1 MTGPSPGAGHAG
13 QAPAPAPGR
22 PRRFRSLASRL
33 VALGVAQLLLL
44 ALTAVVVFI
53 SEGPHEEADPEDQ
66 LTPEVLARLEHLV
79 DTPAALA
86 DTLDELR
93 GARVELSLYDE
104 AHQLIASNVD
114 PPLAIPP
121 KPPHHGHRPPA
132 SPPPQPPPS
141 EDKPGPDG
149 TPKPLDERSP
159 GPPDERSPGPPNER
173 LSGPPE
179 PGGTPHG
186 NRRFLSHHRV
196 ILPFHPHG
204 VRGLHGVLVARGVH
218 GAPPGLT
225 GPLLVSIG
233 GFAILVIGALIAARW
248 IVRPI
253 ERLSRTAR
261 ALGSGDLSARSRL
274 GRSDEIGELGH
285 RFDEMADRIAR
296 LLVAEKEL
304 LANVAHELRTPLTR
318 IGVALDLANE
328 GDAEAARAS
337 LTEIALDVSELETIV
352 DDILTAMRFEISP
365 TRGPAQL
372 PLRRAVVPA
381 NEIAP
386 AAADRLR
393 ARHPARPLELH
404 LAGDVPA
411 IHVDPVLLR
420 RVIDNLLENAHK
432 YTPDLTTPIELRVM
446 RDGGAAVFEIR
457 DHGVGISADD
467 LPQIFTAFFRGERSR
482 SRETGG
488 VGLGLTL
495 AKRIVEAH
503 GGAIDVTSTLYA
515 GTSVRVTI
523 PPDPRDRR
531 DPRDPRDPRDRRD
544 VAPAPPRTPW
554 IPARGLARWRRGG
567 QE

>member
-1 MTGPSPGAGHAG
+1 MTG
-13 QAPAPAPGR
+13 
-22 PRRFRSLASRL
+22 RRFRSLASRL

-44 ALTAVVVFI
+44 ALTAIVVFI
-53 SEGPHEEADPEDQ
+53 AEGPHEEADPEDQ
-66 LTPEVLARLEHLV
+66 LTPPVIAKLEHLV

-86 DTLDELR
+86 DALDELR
-93 GARVELSLYDE
+93 GERVELSLYDE

-121 KPPHHGHRPPA
+121 KPTHRGHRPPGPERDGA
-132 SPPPQPPPS
+132 HGGDAAPAPSPAQPVSPLSPPPD
-141 EDKPGPDG
+141 DKPGPDG
-149 TPKPLDERSP
+149 APKL
-159 GPPDERSPGPPNER
+159 PDERLPGSPNER
-173 LSGPPE
+173 PSGQAE
-179 PGGTPHG
+179 AGGMLHG
-186 NRRFLSHHRV
+186 SRRFLAHHRM

-225 GPLLVSIG
+225 GPLLVLFG
-233 GFAILVIGALIAARW
+233 GFAIVVIGALIAARW

-274 GRSDEIGELGH
+274 ARSDEIGELGH
-285 RFDEMADRIAR
+285 RFDEMADRIAG

-328 GDAEAARAS
+328 GDALAARAS
-337 LTEIALDVSELETIV
+337 LTEIAVDVSELETIV
-352 DDILTAMRFEISP
+352 DDILTAMRFEIAR
-365 TRGPAQL
+365 TKGPAQL
-372 PLRRAVVPA
+372 PLRRAIVPA
-381 NEIAP
+381 HEIAT

-393 ARHPARPLELH
+393 ARHPARPLEVQV
-404 LAGDVPA
+404 AGDVPA

-432 YTPDLTTPIELRVM
+432 YSPDLTAPIELSVV
-446 RDGGAAVFEIR
+446 RDGGDAVFEIR
-457 DHGVGISADD
+457 DRGVGISADD
-467 LPQIFTAFFRGERSR
+467 LPRIFTAFFRGERSR

-495 AKRIVEAH
+495 AKRIVEVH
-503 GGAIDVTSTLYA
+503 GGTIDVTSTPGA

-523 PPDPRDRR
+523 P
-531 DPRDPRDPRDRRD
+531 
-544 VAPAPPRTPW
+544 A
-554 IPARGLARWRRGG
+554 
-567 QE
+567 